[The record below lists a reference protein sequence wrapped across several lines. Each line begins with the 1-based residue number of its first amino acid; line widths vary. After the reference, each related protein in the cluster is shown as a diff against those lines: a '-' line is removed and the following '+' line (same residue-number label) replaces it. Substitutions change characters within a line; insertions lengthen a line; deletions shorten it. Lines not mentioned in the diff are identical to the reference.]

1 MISVIRCKFLK
12 IYEIEKKDK
21 TKFFILSVLDENEK
35 NIKVINFYISNQDA
49 LNLRDTAYLN
59 NMSIS
64 LDIWFTNENNLKY
77 KINKIVVEK

>member
-1 MISVIRCKFLK
+1 MISVLRCKFLK

-21 TKFFILSVLDENEK
+21 TKFYILSVLDENER

-49 LNLRDTAYLN
+49 LNFQQVEYLS
-59 NMSIS
+59 NMTIS

>member
-1 MISVIRCKFLK
+1 MISVLHCKYLK

-21 TKFFILSVLDENEK
+21 TKFYILSVLDENEK
-35 NIKVINFYISNQDA
+35 NIKVINFYISQNDSLTFQSVPY
-49 LNLRDTAYLN
+49 LTNL
-59 NMSIS
+59 SIS